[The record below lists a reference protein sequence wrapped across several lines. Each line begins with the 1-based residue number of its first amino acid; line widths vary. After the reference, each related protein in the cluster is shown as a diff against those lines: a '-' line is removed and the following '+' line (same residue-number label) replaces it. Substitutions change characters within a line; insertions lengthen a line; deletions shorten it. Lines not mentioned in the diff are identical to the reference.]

1 MYATLFTTKVGTCFA
16 TNQVVGGC
24 EKFKC
29 CRKQREVVLFAANPV
44 YVARFTG
51 PRQTRFAASDVNV
64 FPFPFPYTHSS
75 FFCSFLQFL
84 RNNSIEMRAAQAANQ
99 NQPYLLIGHKI
110 VLIYVFTCS
119 VSLSYSTKINLFNA
133 ELTRA

>member
-1 MYATLFTTKVGTCFA
+1 MYVALFTTKVGTCFA

-44 YVARFTG
+44 HVARFTG
-51 PRQTRFAASDVNV
+51 PRQTCFAASDVNV
-64 FPFPFPYTHSS
+64 FPLSLPLHPFKFYLLL
-75 FFCSFLQFL
+75 LQFL

-133 ELTRA
+133 EFTRA